1 MRDTRL
7 LDAAGREA
15 EALCHGWIGVEHL
28 LLALGKSDG
37 PAAQALADVDLWV
50 ASPGR
55 GEWSGA
61 VMTATLQETLA
72 FVEGFTVGREVT
84 PEDAL
89 VAVLWMHP
97 EHVGPRRDEIAA
109 RLGELGVSVP
119 SLPGLPPPTVWG
131 EEVRFPLDQLAA
143 VMHAVHAADPDARI
157 AFDHDG
163 EGEAWMRCQRGL
175 DLETVVAGVAA
186 RSS

>member
-15 EALCHGWIGVEHL
+15 ETLRHGWIGVEHL
-28 LLALGKSDG
+28 LLALGKGDG
-37 PAAQALADVDLWV
+37 PAAQALVDVDLWV
-50 ASPGR
+50 APPGD
-55 GEWSGA
+55 EWSGA
-61 VMTATLQETLA
+61 MMTAALQETLA
-72 FVEGFTVGREVT
+72 FVEGFTVGREAT

-97 EHVGPRRDEIAA
+97 AHVALRRDEIAA
-109 RLGELGVSVP
+109 RLGELGVAVP
-119 SLPGLPPPTVWG
+119 ELPELPPPTDFG

-163 EGEAWMRCQRGL
+163 EGEVRMRCQRGL
-175 DLETVVAGVAA
+175 DLEAVVAGVTA